1 MRGLVTAAFVVLSLL
16 SGCLRPL
23 WAQSLGDLAKQ
34 EEERRKTVKPASK
47 VYTNKDLGNA
57 PPPPAPSPA
66 TAGQSATAGAPAAT
80 LAGQAGS
87 PGQTSSAGQTEPARQ
102 TPTAAAKDGG
112 VQKDQTYWA
121 GRVKDLNTQ
130 LDRDQTFASALEA
143 QVNSMTTD
151 FVSRSDPA
159 QRSIIEQN
167 RAKALTEFARLQNEI
182 EKDKKAITDLEEEA
196 RRAGVPPG
204 WLR

>member
-16 SGCLRPL
+16 NGCVRPL

-57 PPPPAPSPA
+57 PPPPIPSPA
-66 TAGQSATAGAPAAT
+66 AAQTPTAGAPAAT
-80 LAGQAGS
+80 PAGQAGS
-87 PGQTSSAGQTEPARQ
+87 TGQTSPAGQTDPAGQ
-102 TPTAAAKDGG
+102 TSPAKDSAA

-143 QVNSMTTD
+143 QVNSMTSD

-182 EKDKKAITDLEEEA
+182 EKDKKAIADLEEEA